1 VASIVRLLPPS
12 GFYLFPIRSFSFL
25 LFKQCF
31 TRPLHFLS
39 QMEALVTQHKTYV
52 HHVALD
58 PSGSLLASCSSDK
71 TVEVFHRR
79 TVAGEE
85 DVWEPGCAMHDH
97 SGPVLRLAWCQH
109 REHGPLLATA
119 GADRWIYIYR
129 IIISSHKGRTLLHTV
144 RWSPVRGYEKDVITD
159 VAFVPPQQYHVL
171 LLSTASLDGCV
182 RLYEVHQPQQFPC
195 VCKISPEAGAA
206 GESER
211 DGASTA
217 GGGGGGVSHT
227 NSGNAAG
234 SSTSGGGGAVGLR
247 DDGSKGGTFDS
258 DASMLRTGGV
268 TSIGWFPGSAE
279 RTMTLAVGTVSG
291 RFFLYRYIKDSNSF
305 VAIHVPQVEAGVL
318 RCRAPVCD
326 VSWAPSV
333 GRRFQ
338 LLAICSRQEV
348 FILRYNCVSP
358 AIDERRSFELF
369 RLPVGAVSASWTRS
383 ATLLYLATDD
393 HRTQVIVLQMSNPL
407 DHQSWRVVSCNASN

>member
-1 VASIVRLLPPS
+1 MAS
-12 GFYLFPIRSFSFL
+12 
-25 LFKQCF
+25 
-31 TRPLHFLS
+31 
-39 QMEALVTQHKTYV
+39 LVTQHKTYV

-85 DVWEPGCAMHDH
+85 EVWEPGCAMHDH

-129 IIISSHKGRTLLHTV
+129 IIISSHEGRTLLHTV

-195 VCKISPEAGAA
+195 VCKISPEAGMA
-206 GESER
+206 GEGER
-211 DGASTA
+211 EGASPSPA
-217 GGGGGGVSHT
+217 GG
-227 NSGNAAG
+227 
-234 SSTSGGGGAVGLR
+234 SGGGGAASTASTNAGAGSARQR
-247 DDGSKGGTFDS
+247 DEASKGTSSS
-258 DASMLRTGGV
+258 DVSMMRTGGV
-268 TSIGWFPGSAE
+268 TSIGWFPGSVE
-279 RTMTLAVGTVSG
+279 RTMTLAVGSVSG

-305 VAIHVPQVEAGVL
+305 MPIHVPQVETGVL

-348 FILRYNCVSP
+348 FILRHNCVSP

-369 RLPVGAVSASWTRS
+369 RFPVGAVSASWSRS

-407 DHQSWRVVSCNASN
+407 DHQSWRVVSCNASD

>member
-1 VASIVRLLPPS
+1 MA
-12 GFYLFPIRSFSFL
+12 
-25 LFKQCF
+25 
-31 TRPLHFLS
+31 T
-39 QMEALVTQHKTYV
+39 LVTQHKTYV

-129 IIISSHKGRTLLHTV
+129 IIISSHEGRTLLHTV

-195 VCKISPEAGAA
+195 VCKISPEAGTA
-206 GESER
+206 G
-211 DGASTA
+211 DGEKEGLSPNPVSS
-217 GGGGGGVSHT
+217 GGGGGSSGAAANAVSGGAGVA
-227 NSGNAAG
+227 GQRDDAAKAAG
-234 SSTSGGGGAVGLR
+234 G
-247 DDGSKGGTFDS
+247 S

-291 RFFLYRYIKDSNSF
+291 RFFLYRYIKESNSF
-305 VAIHVPQVEAGVL
+305 LPIYVPQVETGVL

-348 FILRYNCVSP
+348 FLLRYNCVSP
-358 AIDERRSFELF
+358 AVDERRSFELF
-369 RLPVGAVSASWTRS
+369 RLPVGAVSASWSRS

-393 HRTQVIVLQMSNPL
+393 ARMQVIVLQMSNPL
-407 DHQSWRVVSCNASN
+407 DHQSWRLVSCNTSD

>member
-1 VASIVRLLPPS
+1 MA
-12 GFYLFPIRSFSFL
+12 G
-25 LFKQCF
+25 
-31 TRPLHFLS
+31 
-39 QMEALVTQHKTYV
+39 LVTQHKTYV

-71 TVEVFHRR
+71 TVEIFHRR

-85 DVWEPGCAMHDH
+85 DAWEPGCAMHDH

-129 IIISSHKGRTLLHTV
+129 IIISSHEGRTLLHTV

-195 VCKISPEAGAA
+195 VCKISPEAGIA

-211 DGASTA
+211 ERVPPGPA
-217 GGGGGGVSHT
+217 GGS
-227 NSGNAAG
+227 
-234 SSTSGGGGAVGLR
+234 SGGGGATAASNSNVSAGSTGQR
-247 DDGSKGGTFDS
+247 GEASKGTS
-258 DASMLRTGGV
+258 NSVASMLRTGGV

-305 VAIHVPQVEAGVL
+305 VLIHVPHVEAGVL

-326 VSWAPSV
+326 VSWAPSI

-358 AIDERRSFELF
+358 ALDERRSFELF
-369 RLPVGAVSASWTRS
+369 RLPIGAVSASWCRS

-393 HRTQVIVLQMSNPL
+393 LQPQVIVLQLSNPL
-407 DHQSWRVVSCNASN
+407 DHQSWRVVSCNSSD

>member
-1 VASIVRLLPPS
+1 MAS
-12 GFYLFPIRSFSFL
+12 
-25 LFKQCF
+25 
-31 TRPLHFLS
+31 
-39 QMEALVTQHKTYV
+39 LVTPHKTYV

-85 DVWEPGCAMHDH
+85 DAWEPGCAMHDH

-129 IIISSHKGRTLLHTV
+129 IIISSHEGRTLLHTV

-195 VCKISPEAGAA
+195 VCKISPEGGPAGD
-206 GESER
+206 GEREGTSPSP
-211 DGASTA
+211 AA
-217 GGGGGGVSHT
+217 GGGGGGGGGAANATGSGGGVMSSS
-227 NSGNAAG
+227 SGNAGDRREDAARAA
-234 SSTSGGGGAVGLR
+234 SS
-247 DDGSKGGTFDS
+247 S

-268 TSIGWFPGSAE
+268 TSIGWFPGAAE

-291 RFFLYRYIKDSNSF
+291 RFFLYRYIKDSNAF
-305 VAIHVPQVEAGVL
+305 VTIHVPQVEAGLL
-318 RCRAPVCD
+318 RCRAPVND
-326 VSWAPSV
+326 VCWAPSV

-338 LLAICSRQEV
+338 LMAICSRQEV
-348 FILRYNCVSP
+348 FLLRLNCVSP
-358 AIDERRSFELF
+358 AVDERRSFELF
-369 RLPVGAVSASWTRS
+369 RLPVGAVSASWSRS
-383 ATLLYLATDD
+383 ATLLYLVTDD
-393 HRTQVIVLQMSNPL
+393 HRTQVMVLQMANPQ
-407 DHQSWRVVSCNASN
+407 DHQSWRVVSCNTAV